1 MVLIGVSWMMEIISF
16 PLGGLEYIWIPTDIV
31 NIVTG
36 VFVIIFRRLIQQKWL
51 DGLDQQLPI
60 NQEETSI

>member
-1 MVLIGVSWMMEIISF
+1 MMEIISF